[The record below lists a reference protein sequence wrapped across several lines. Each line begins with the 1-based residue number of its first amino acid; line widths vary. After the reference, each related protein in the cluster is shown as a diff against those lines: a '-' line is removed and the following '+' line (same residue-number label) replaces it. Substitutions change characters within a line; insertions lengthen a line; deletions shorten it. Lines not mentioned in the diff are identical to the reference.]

1 LRRSLLVKK
10 LIGMVNVIASIR
22 VKEDQRADFITIFKS
37 NIPAVLEEEGCI
49 RYAPAVDID
58 ADLPGQ
64 SLDENV
70 VTVIEK
76 WNTLEN
82 LKAHLVA
89 PHMLAFRER
98 VKGMVE
104 DVNLKVLES
113 A

>member
-1 LRRSLLVKK
+1 M
-10 LIGMVNVIASIR
+10 INVIASIK
-22 VKEDQRADFITIFKS
+22 VKEGLRDDYIEIFKS

-58 ADLPGQ
+58 TGIAVQ
-64 SLDENV
+64 ELDPNV

-76 WNTLEN
+76 WNTLED
-82 LKAHLVA
+82 LRAHLEA

-98 VKGMVE
+98 VKGMIE
-104 DVNLKVLES
+104 DVSLKILKN

>member
-1 LRRSLLVKK
+1 M
-10 LIGMVNVIASIR
+10 INVIASIK
-22 VKEDQRADFITIFKS
+22 VKEGLRDDYIEIFKS

-58 ADLPGQ
+58 TGIAVQ
-64 SLDENV
+64 ELDPNV

-76 WNTLEN
+76 WNTLED
-82 LKAHLVA
+82 LRAHLED

-98 VKGMVE
+98 VKGMIE
-104 DVNLKVLES
+104 DVSLKILKN